1 MTRNPIRWL
10 VLLSLLLPF
19 PAIRA
24 EEPALRELLRDALY
38 TEEVARDPEQAAK
51 QYEDLLSRHDAQKT
65 FAAAAL
71 FRLAEVRRKQDR
83 KDDAIQLY
91 QRLIAEFPEAETET
105 KLAKENLAA
114 LGGKMPET
122 EVAAVDDEEKE
133 LKRLQIAA
141 KSAPDVL
148 LDSNNLAKAAGYG
161 WPKVV
166 RFLLASGARP
176 SEGAALEE
184 AAARGYL
191 ENVKLLTEKPDDFPE
206 KVATA
211 AIQGAI
217 RNRRYTVLDYLLKKV
232 LKPGNVTLDFGEV
245 TMLTYALVED
255 TIPSAEILLKNG
267 ADLNEMVATDPG
279 QGFEGIGAALPLTVS
294 RGKSETVKWLLEK
307 GAKPDLPT
315 LHFGLTPL
323 HYAAKSEHPGA
334 LDLMK
339 RLLEAGAD
347 PNQVSNDRE
356 APDSL
361 AKIILLNATPL
372 ETAIA
377 SHSMSLEK
385 TKLLLAQK
393 ADPNRKGSRVSAML
407 ATVLDDP
414 TASELVQLE
423 LVQLLGEAGF
433 RMTDRALMWNAVNA
447 EKPKLIGLLLKY
459 GADPNTKNSEG
470 NTLLAEACFAAD
482 SDRVKLL
489 LKNGADPKQSGLL
502 GQLIERGPGTMTMI
516 QLLLEAGADPNAVE
530 ASGVPPIVQVFNWDL
545 KGAGDANQK
554 SAKHSKQVEL
564 IQLLLKHGADPNTT
578 YGEFSRSATRSPQR
592 SESRYEA
599 SPFVEDTDKSESY
612 PASLLVKVVTE
623 LSNKQLMNNVS
634 LIKILLDAGAKPTHE
649 FPEVF
654 DFVAKGDESLP
665 IAKALLPFRPQTLK
679 LDRTGYFLNWNPQ
692 VKRLFLDEVF
702 NPAIIAQGGVHFVFA
717 DSGGS
722 LKLLEPNQ
730 AIPPMAEL
738 MLAELQTLAS
748 CYTIYSEK
756 REDPVITWVRRDA
769 DGQWLRESIDWR
781 GDAALP
787 DLASGDIIE
796 LSKGKPVPDTEN
808 NDRAFAN
815 QLSWHLRKRVSF
827 PVTVEIGGKPREITL
842 RGDLLSY
849 DPTKNEAP
857 LLSAGHLAMLFLP
870 ASTDS
875 GESSLKPNSILTI
888 RRQGSSDIRMYLSA
902 SGAREF
908 KLKSGDH
915 LILPDPESVMETE
928 DESIRP
934 VRLVILDFGY
944 SRGYQPVINGWIDS
958 KPTINMPTLV
968 QVLTDVYSPRQSG
981 TPAGSDQALESRFPE
996 LSNRVQAGEVPVIL
1010 PHPDF
1015 SRIRIKRIGGD
1026 RKEMI
1031 QDVDLSD
1038 AIRRCT
1044 KDTPIA
1050 DVRKADVALFP
1061 GDVVELPLK
1070 TGQLG
1075 QPWQGFTAEE
1085 ERFFHKALGGTVMVR
1100 KQDGII
1106 NPVEISYHQPEWKV
1120 TPHGLVPLPPKEGL
1134 ASPRLFA
1141 LTGMNGMGLLLKRDG
1156 HELRSNSGDPLLRD
1170 GDEIRV
1176 DASMQQP
1183 AGQVP
1188 PWVQRQSRPRVVPPP
1203 SPSSN

>member
-1 MTRNPIRWL
+1 MTRNPILHTGL
-10 VLLSLLLPF
+10 VLLSLLLPL

-24 EEPALRELLRDALY
+24 EEPALRDLLRDALY
-38 TEEVARDPEQAAK
+38 TEEVTRDPEQAAK

-255 TIPSAEILLKNG
+255 TIPSAEILLKHG

-279 QGFEGIGAALPLTVS
+279 QGYEGMGAALHLAVS
-294 RGKSETVKWLLEK
+294 RGEPETVKWLLEK

-361 AKIILLNATPL
+361 AKTILLNATPL

-385 TKLLLAQK
+385 AKLLLERK
-393 ADPNRKGSRVSAML
+393 ADPNRKNSRVSEML
-407 ATVLDDP
+407 ALAIGYDDP
-414 TASELVQLE
+414 NAGE
-423 LVQLLGEAGF
+423 LVQLLGEAGY
-433 RMTDRALMWNAVNA
+433 RMIDPKLMAVA
-447 EKPKLIGLLLKY
+447 ISVKKPKLIELLLKY
-459 GADPNTKNSEG
+459 GADPNVKTSNGRTLFEDACVSG
-470 NTLLAEACFAAD
+470 NVE
-482 SDRVKLL
+482 RVKLL
-489 LKNGADPKQSGLL
+489 LKNGANPKQPGLL
-502 GQLIERGPGTMTMI
+502 GGLIESGPDAI
-516 QLLLEAGADPNAVE
+516 PAIRLLLESGCDPNASD
-530 ASGVPPIVQVFNWDL
+530 ASEVPPIVRVFDWDL
-545 KGAGDANQK
+545 KNEGDANQK

-578 YGEFSRSATRSPQR
+578 YGTFSRGPIGSGQR
-592 SESRYEA
+592 SMTGNRP
-599 SPFVEDTDKSESY
+599 SPFVEDSNDSKSY
-612 PASLLVKVVTE
+612 PESLLMKVVG
-623 LSNKQLMNNVS
+623 LVDRQNLRNVS
-634 LIKILLDAGAKPTHE
+634 LIKILMDAGAKPTVE

-654 DFVAKGDESLP
+654 DFVAQGDESLP
-665 IAKALLPFRPQTLK
+665 IAKALLPFRPKTLK
-679 LDRTGYFLNWNPQ
+679 LDRSNYFLNWNPQ
-692 VKRLFLDEVF
+692 VTRLFLDEVL
-702 NPAIIAQGGVHFVFA
+702 NPALAG
-717 DSGGS
+717 SGGIF
-722 LKLLEPNQ
+722 LVDEDGGGCHKLLEANQ
-730 AIPPMAEL
+730 PIPPMAEL
-738 MLAELQTLAS
+738 MLGNFDALLG
-748 CYTIYSEK
+748 YYSQFAGK
-756 REDPVITWVRRDA
+756 RYEPVVTRVRRDA
-769 DGQWLRESIDWR
+769 EGQWLRESIDLR

-888 RRQGSSDIRMYLSA
+888 RRQGSSDIRMDLSA

-981 TPAGSDQALESRFPE
+981 TPAGSDQALETRFPE

-1070 TGQLG
+1070 TGPPA